1 MRQFKRALS
10 IGLAAVM
17 VVTGVVPA
25 YAEPGEPVCDETL
38 YVTLDPY
45 GKVTE
50 SSVVKGYDMN
60 GSARIVDHGN
70 YERVTNMTD
79 YGEAQIGED
88 GAVIFNVE
96 NPEKRFYF
104 EGRTKTL
111 PRELP
116 WTISVSYRL
125 NGVDKKAEDLAGASG
140 LVEINVDLLPNKQAD
155 AYYRNNM
162 MLEMATVY
170 NVDDIL
176 SLEAPGAQIQ
186 ALGNMKAVVFLALP
200 GEEEH
205 FTVRV
210 GSDSFESAG
219 LIFMMQPVTVGQLDK
234 ITDLKEAKETIEDSA
249 DAISDSLDVLLDSLD
264 SLNKGLGDTMKGL
277 DELDNTRQYINSTK
291 GEVYASADEAL
302 DALTVLSMDMEP
314 FVDHIKTG
322 QQALDDLNGNL
333 NELVYTLDDLS
344 PKLEDM
350 RYDIRALVDDVNKLA
365 DILDKNSQITGQ
377 QARALIAKLKADLEA
392 LKGQQGEL
400 SGMLLYLSQLIPQ
413 LAAGVNGL
421 SAYADASL
429 AQFDSSGLESM
440 VEELADMGLAN
451 TSELKQVLKEE
462 YGLSNEIIQKIL
474 PVLKQL
480 IGGAIAK
487 ASMSDAEKA
496 LLIEKIVRQLSALLQ
511 GAGESVGSAQFINQL
526 EMLIAMLEQDAANAQ
541 EQLSVPAKS
550 LFSHSSDL
558 ALSAAG
564 VLRVADDLISG
575 VDTLNSTMNDYHH
588 DAQGALEDAETLIET
603 AVKGVNTLQGFFA
616 TFEEEIKIAGNS
628 LNKGTELTLK
638 GLREALESAMNGILQ
653 TTTIRDAKAT
663 IKNLIDDKWD
673 EYTGEDN
680 NLLSIDTEAP
690 FLSFTSDENP
700 EPESIQV
707 ILRTGEI
714 TVDDE
719 ETAAEVDEDFHSDGN
734 FVHRIGNILK
744 KIWTSIV
751 SIFK

>member
-17 VVTGVVPA
+17 AVTGVVPA
-25 YAEPGEPVCDETL
+25 YAEPNEPVCDETL

-45 GKVTE
+45 GNVME
-50 SSVVKGYDMN
+50 SSVVKGYYMN
-60 GSARIVDHGN
+60 GAAQVVDHGS
-70 YERVTNMTD
+70 YEKVTNMTD

-88 GAVIFNVE
+88 GTVVFNVE

-104 EGRTKTL
+104 EGKTKTL
-111 PRELP
+111 PKELP
-116 WTISVSYRL
+116 WNITVAYRL
-125 NGVDKKAEDLAGASG
+125 NGVDKRAEDLAGASG
-140 LVEINVDLLPNKQAD
+140 LVEINVDLLPNEKAD
-155 AYYRNNM
+155 PYYRNNM
-162 MLEMATVY
+162 MLEMATIY

-200 GEEEH
+200 GEENH
-205 FTVRV
+205 FTIRI
-210 GSDSFESAG
+210 GADSFESAG
-219 LIFMMQPVTVGQLDK
+219 LIFMMEPVTVGQLDK
-234 ITDLKEAKETIEDSA
+234 ITDLKEAKETIQDSA
-249 DAISDSLDVLLDSLD
+249 DAISDSLDVLLDSMD
-264 SLNKGLGDTMKGL
+264 SLNKGLGDTIKGL

-291 GEVYASADEAL
+291 GQVYASADEAL
-302 DALTVLSMDMEP
+302 DALTALSLDMEP
-314 FVDHIKTG
+314 FTDHVRTG
-322 QQALDDLNGNL
+322 RQALDDLNGNL
-333 NELVYTLDDLS
+333 SELVYTLDDLS

-350 RYDIRALVDDVNKLA
+350 RYDIRALVDDVTKLA
-365 DILDKNSQITGQ
+365 DILEKNSQITGQ
-377 QARALIAKLKADLEA
+377 QAQALIAKLKADLEA

-413 LAAGVNGL
+413 LAAGVDGL

-429 AQFDSSGLESM
+429 AQFDSDELESM

-462 YGLSNEIIQKIL
+462 YGLSNDVIKTLL

-480 IGGAIAK
+480 VGGALAK
-487 ASMSDAEKA
+487 ASMSDAQKA
-496 LLIEKIVRQLSALLQ
+496 KLIEKIVAQLSALLQ
-511 GAGESVGSAQFINQL
+511 GAGESVGSSQFIAQL

-550 LFSHSSDL
+550 LFGHSSDL

-564 VLRVADDLISG
+564 ALRVADDLISD

-588 DAQGALEDAETLIET
+588 DVQSALEDAGTLIDT
-603 AVKGVNTLQGFFA
+603 AVKGVNTLQGFFS

-638 GLREALESAMNGILQ
+638 GLKESLESAMDGILQ

-663 IKNLIDDKWD
+663 IKSLIDDKWD

-680 NLLSIDTEAP
+680 NLLNIDTDAP

-707 ILRTGEI
+707 ILRTEEI

-719 ETAAEVDEDFHSDGN
+719 ETVAEVDEDFHPDGN
-734 FVHRIGNILK
+734 FVHRIGSILK
-744 KIWTSIV
+744 KIWDSIV